1 MLSEGS
7 VNAVATKLNIIIICE
22 KSSQLLRCPSFS
34 KNGILK
40 LSTRGDHKY
49 LKAYANPAQ
58 LNNVTVLLLMP
69 ALWSQTDRV
78 EKTNKIGSPDE
89 NPKNNNFKTFFSKK
103 IDIFFLFNLISPKR
117 W

>member
-1 MLSEGS
+1 
-7 VNAVATKLNIIIICE
+7 
-22 KSSQLLRCPSFS
+22 
-34 KNGILK
+34 LK
-40 LSTRGDHKY
+40 LSTSGDHKY

-58 LNNVTVLLLMP
+58 LNNVTVLLLTP
-69 ALWSQTDRV
+69 ALCSQTDIV

-89 NPKNNNFKTFFSKK
+89 NPRNNNFKTFFSKK